1 MAIIRQKRKERFSIV
16 DNKVI
21 EDERLSFKARGLL
34 IYMLSKPD
42 DWKFYTEELAKRS
55 NKDGISA
62 IKTALNEIE
71 DAGYLTRKQGHKKN
85 GQFTSQD
92 WILTDT
98 STTSPQAEKP
108 LADKASAGKALAD
121 NRTLPN
127 TDFKPNTDH
136 TNKDDD
142 DQNEQT
148 VCSKWTDGSAQN
160 EQANTRYYTDITSDK
175 NDDDQPT
182 EDAFNLAQLVGINVN
197 SGLNLP
203 IFTDYIKRLGNDL
216 VCYAIK
222 RTNELASHP
231 NWSYLKTVLKSL
243 EDNHVKTIEQAE
255 ALSKKYGKQRYKGSK
270 QKTKSTPAYQL
281 PTKDEGMTQAEALAK
296 ELAKEEEE
304 DRKKSGDS

>member
-85 GQFTSQD
+85 GQFTIQD

-98 STTSPQAEKP
+98 STNSPQVEKP
-108 LADKASAGKALAD
+108 LADKAPAEKALAD

-136 TNKDDD
+136 TNK
-142 DQNEQT
+142 
-148 VCSKWTDGSAQN
+148 
-160 EQANTRYYTDITSDK
+160 
-175 NDDDQPT
+175 NDDDQPV
-182 EDAFNLAQLVGINVN
+182 EDAFNLAQLAGINVN

-203 IFTDYIKRLGNDL
+203 VFTDYINRLGNEL
-216 VCYAIK
+216 VCYAIR
-222 RTNELASHP
+222 RTNDVAQHP
-231 NWSYLKTVLKSL
+231 SWSYLKTVLKSL
-243 EDNHVKTIEQAE
+243 ENNHVKTVEQAE
-255 ALSKKYGKQRYKGSK
+255 KLSKKYGQSRKD
-270 QKTKSTPAYQL
+270 KSSPKKAGKKPQYHFETRKAP
-281 PTKDEGMTQAEALAK
+281 DGMSQTEAIAK
-296 ELAKEEEE
+296 ELAEAEAEDRAKEER
-304 DRKKSGDS
+304 DDG

>member
-98 STTSPQAEKP
+98 STNSPQLEKP
-108 LADKASAGKALAD
+108 LADKAPAGKALAD

-136 TNKDDD
+136 TNK
-142 DQNEQT
+142 
-148 VCSKWTDGSAQN
+148 
-160 EQANTRYYTDITSDK
+160 
-175 NDDDQPT
+175 NDDDQPV
-182 EDAFNLAQLVGINVN
+182 EDAFNLAQLAGINVN

-203 IFTDYIKRLGNDL
+203 VFTDYINRLGNEL
-216 VCYAIK
+216 VCYAIR
-222 RTNELASHP
+222 RTNDVAQHP
-231 NWSYLKTVLKSL
+231 SWSYLKTVLKSL
-243 EDNHVKTIEQAE
+243 ENNHVKTVEQAE
-255 ALSKKYGKQRYKGSK
+255 KLSKKYGQSRKG
-270 QKTKSTPAYQL
+270 KSSPKKAGKKPQYHFETRKAP
-281 PTKDEGMTQAEALAK
+281 DGMSQTEAIAK
-296 ELAKEEEE
+296 ELAEAEAEDRAKEER
-304 DRKKSGDS
+304 DDG

>member
-98 STTSPQAEKP
+98 STIPPQVEKP
-108 LADKASAGKALAD
+108 LADKPLAGKALAD
-121 NRTLPN
+121 NQPLPN
-127 TDFKPNTDH
+127 TDFKPNTDRSLIGDQH
-136 TNKDDD
+136 TTQDVFDLWQSNWGFPNGIAQQDLTEWINEFGADLVTFAITYALRRNVKSTGADRYL
-142 DQNEQT
+142 DQLLKAYKKKGIST
-148 VCSKWTDGSAQN
+148 V
-160 EQANTRYYTDITSDK
+160 EQAKNEDKQHQQQMSREYQSMGGRRRPAHADPVKKDYT
-175 NDDDQPT
+175 P
-182 EDAFNLAQLVGINVN
+182 
-197 SGLNLP
+197 P
-203 IFTDYIKRLGNDL
+203 
-216 VCYAIK
+216 
-222 RTNELASHP
+222 
-231 NWSYLKTVLKSL
+231 
-243 EDNHVKTIEQAE
+243 
-255 ALSKKYGKQRYKGSK
+255 KGF
-270 QKTKSTPAYQL
+270 
-281 PTKDEGMTQAEALAK
+281 
-296 ELAKEEEE
+296 
-304 DRKKSGDS
+304 DR